1 MTGSLFE
8 AHLQCAFARQINLQA
23 YPMFRK
29 HMLKL
34 KVTTL
39 WGTLIIDIN
48 QKLGSGCQVV

>member
-39 WGTLIIDIN
+39 WGTLIIDID
-48 QKLGSGCQVV
+48 